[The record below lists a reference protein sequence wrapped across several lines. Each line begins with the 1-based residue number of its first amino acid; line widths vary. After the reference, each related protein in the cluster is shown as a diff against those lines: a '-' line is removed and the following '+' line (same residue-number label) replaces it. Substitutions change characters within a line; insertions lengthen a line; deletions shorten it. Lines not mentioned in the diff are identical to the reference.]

1 MKKRTIQS
9 VWLTGLLL
17 LLGLVTGCSEQ
28 SEPDVPQGKPLQIR
42 SLTRSSS
49 VQLTEGVRI
58 LIAPL
63 LLDGTEAQAGY
74 VTYAGKINGKDT
86 WNSGVYVDLV
96 EKYWIYGYMPSS
108 VVGDYRIAATKSGNT
123 VVGSSLTLK
132 GVAALS
138 NEDLCVV
145 IGVGDGE
152 APADVERGNFAYT
165 PDLDSES
172 GLIKGISLLMD
183 HLFAAANFQMKID
196 PEYNKLRTIKLKR
209 LALKCHAAN
218 KGDKVDVTITFR
230 NGQENPISS
239 ISTTDVQNNQTAEL
253 VLFEDAN
260 GIALEEETS
269 IIDETKS
276 LIHLIPSFATSLS
289 LVSTYDVYD
298 KKGNRIRENCQAT
311 NSLSLVLGGITRGQI
326 RPVVLTV
333 KPTYL
338 YMLSEP
344 DLENPT
350 LDVNNE

>member
-9 VWLTGLLL
+9 AWLMGLLL
-17 LLGLVTGCSEQ
+17 LWGSLVTGCSEQ
-28 SEPDVPQGKPLQIR
+28 SEPDVPKGKLLQIY

-74 VTYAGKINGKDT
+74 VTYAGKVGGKDT

-108 VVGDYRIAATKSGNT
+108 VVGDYRIAATKSGST
-123 VVGSSLTLK
+123 VVGASLTLK

-152 APADVERGNFAYT
+152 APADVERGNFSYNPT
-165 PDLDSES
+165 VGEN
-172 GLIKGISLLMD
+172 GEINGISLLMD
-183 HLFAAANFQMKID
+183 HLYAAANFQMKID

-209 LALKCHAAN
+209 LVLKCVAEN
-218 KGDKVDVTITFR
+218 KGDKVDVTVTFR
-230 NGQENPISS
+230 NGQEDPISS
-239 ISTTDVQNNQTAEL
+239 ITTTDVQNNQTAEL
-253 VLFEDAN
+253 VLFEDAA

-269 IIDETKS
+269 IIDVTRN
-276 LIHLIPSFATSLS
+276 LIPSFATSLS

-298 KKGNRIRENCQAT
+298 KKGNKVRENCQAT
-311 NSLSLVLGGITRGQI
+311 NSLSLVLAGIARGQI

>member
-9 VWLTGLLL
+9 AWLMGLLL
-17 LLGLVTGCSEQ
+17 LWGSLVTGCSEQ
-28 SEPDVPQGKPLQIR
+28 SEPDVPKGKLLQIN

-108 VVGDYRIAATKSGNT
+108 VVGDYRIAATKSGST
-123 VVGSSLTLK
+123 VVGASLTLK
-132 GVAALS
+132 DVAALS
-138 NEDLCVV
+138 DEDLCVV
-145 IGVGDGE
+145 IGIGDGE
-152 APADVERGNFAYT
+152 AAADVERGNFAYT

-183 HLFAAANFQMKID
+183 HLYAAANFQMKID

-209 LALKCHAAN
+209 LALKCVAAD
-218 KGDKVDVTITFR
+218 KGDKVDVTVTFR
-230 NGQENPISS
+230 NGQEDPISS
-239 ISTTDVQNNQTAEL
+239 IMTTDVQNNQTAEL
-253 VLFEDAN
+253 VLFEDAA

-269 IIDETKS
+269 IIDVTRN
-276 LIHLIPSFATSLS
+276 LIPSFATSLS

>member
-9 VWLTGLLL
+9 AWLTGLLL
-17 LLGLVTGCSEQ
+17 LWGSLVTGCSEQ
-28 SEPDVPQGKPLQIR
+28 SEPDVPKGKPLQIN

-74 VTYAGKINGKDT
+74 VTYAGKVGGKDT

-108 VVGDYRIAATKSGNT
+108 VVGDYRIAATKSGST
-123 VVGSSLTLK
+123 VVGASLTLK

-138 NEDLCVV
+138 DEDLCVV
-145 IGVGDGE
+145 IGIGDGE
-152 APADVERGNFAYT
+152 AAADVERGNFSYNPT
-165 PDLDSES
+165 VGEN
-172 GLIKGISLLMD
+172 GEINGISLLMD
-183 HLFAAANFQMKID
+183 HLYAAANFQMKID

-209 LALKCHAAN
+209 LVLKCVAEN
-218 KGDKVDVTITFR
+218 KGDKVDVTVTFR
-230 NGQENPISS
+230 NGQEDPISS
-239 ISTTDVQNNQTAEL
+239 ITTTDVQNNQTAEL
-253 VLFEDAN
+253 VLFEDAA

-269 IIDETKS
+269 IIDVTRN
-276 LIHLIPSFATSLS
+276 LIPSFATSLS

-298 KKGNRIRENCQAT
+298 KKGNKVRENCQAT
-311 NSLSLVLGGITRGQI
+311 NSLSLVLAGIARGQI

>member
-9 VWLTGLLL
+9 AWLMGLLFL
-17 LLGLVTGCSEQ
+17 WGSLVTGCSEQ
-28 SEPDVPQGKPLQIR
+28 SEPDVPKGKPLQIN

-86 WNSGVYVDLV
+86 WNSGVYIDLV

-108 VVGDYRIAATKSGNT
+108 VVGDYRIAATKSGST
-123 VVGSSLTLK
+123 VVGASLTLK
-132 GVAALS
+132 DVAALS
-138 NEDLCVV
+138 DEDLCVV
-145 IGVGDGE
+145 IGIGDGE
-152 APADVERGNFAYT
+152 AAADVERGNFAYT

-183 HLFAAANFQMKID
+183 HLYAAANFQMKID

-209 LALKCHAAN
+209 LALKCVAEN

-253 VLFEDAN
+253 VLFEDAA
-260 GIALEEETS
+260 GIELQEETS
-269 IIDETKS
+269 IIDVTRN
-276 LIHLIPSFATSLS
+276 LIPSFATSLS

>member
-9 VWLTGLLL
+9 AWLMGLLFL
-17 LLGLVTGCSEQ
+17 WGSLVTGCSEQ

-49 VQLTEGVRI
+49 VQLKEGVKI

-74 VTYAGKINGKDT
+74 VTYAGKVGGKDT
-86 WNSGVYVDLV
+86 WNSGVYVDLD
-96 EKYWIYGYMPSS
+96 EEYWIYGYMPSS
-108 VVGDYRIAATKSGNT
+108 VVGDYRITATKSGNT

-138 NEDLCVV
+138 AEDLCVI

-152 APADVERGNFAYT
+152 AAADVERGNFSYN
-165 PDLDSES
+165 PSVGEN
-172 GLIKGISLLMD
+172 GEINGISLLMD

-196 PEYNKLRTIKLKR
+196 PDYNKLRTIKLKR

-253 VLFEDAN
+253 VLFEDAA
-260 GIALEEETS
+260 GIELQEETS
-269 IIDETKS
+269 IIDVTRN
-276 LIHLIPSFATSLS
+276 LIPSFATSLS

>member
-1 MKKRTIQS
+1 
-9 VWLTGLLL
+9 
-17 LLGLVTGCSEQ
+17 
-28 SEPDVPQGKPLQIR
+28 
-42 SLTRSSS
+42 
-49 VQLTEGVRI
+49 LTEGVRI

-74 VTYAGKINGKDT
+74 VTYAGKIGGKDT

-108 VVGDYRIAATKSGNT
+108 VVGDYRIAATKSGST
-123 VVGSSLTLK
+123 VVGASLTLK

-152 APADVERGNFAYT
+152 APADVERGNFSYNPT
-165 PDLDSES
+165 VGEN
-172 GLIKGISLLMD
+172 GEINGISLLMD
-183 HLFAAANFQMKID
+183 HLYAAANFQMKID

-209 LALKCHAAN
+209 LVLKCVAEN
-218 KGDKVDVTITFR
+218 KGDKVDVTVTFR
-230 NGQENPISS
+230 NGQEDPISS
-239 ISTTDVQNNQTAEL
+239 ITTTDVQNNQTAEL
-253 VLFEDAN
+253 VLFEDAA

-269 IIDETKS
+269 IIDVTRN
-276 LIHLIPSFATSLS
+276 LIPSFATSLS

-298 KKGNRIRENCQAT
+298 KKGNKVRENCQAT
-311 NSLSLVLGGITRGQI
+311 NSLSLVLAGIARGQI

>member
-1 MKKRTIQS
+1 M
-9 VWLTGLLL
+9 GLLL
-17 LLGLVTGCSEQ
+17 LWGSLVTGCSEQ
-28 SEPDVPQGKPLQIR
+28 SEPDVPKGKLLQIY

-74 VTYAGKINGKDT
+74 VTYAGKVGGKDT

-108 VVGDYRIAATKSGNT
+108 VVGDYRIAATKSGST
-123 VVGSSLTLK
+123 VVGASLTLK

-152 APADVERGNFAYT
+152 APADVERGNFSYNPT
-165 PDLDSES
+165 VGEN
-172 GLIKGISLLMD
+172 GEINGISLLMD
-183 HLFAAANFQMKID
+183 HLYAAANFQMKID

-209 LALKCHAAN
+209 LVLKCVAEN
-218 KGDKVDVTITFR
+218 KGDKVDVTVTFR
-230 NGQENPISS
+230 NGQEDPISS
-239 ISTTDVQNNQTAEL
+239 ITTTDVQNNQTAEL
-253 VLFEDAN
+253 VLFEDVA

-269 IIDETKS
+269 IIDVTRN
-276 LIHLIPSFATSLS
+276 LIPSFATSLS

>member
-9 VWLTGLLL
+9 AWLMGLLL
-17 LLGLVTGCSEQ
+17 LWGSLVTGCSEQ
-28 SEPDVPQGKPLQIR
+28 SEPDVPKGKPLQIN

-74 VTYAGKINGKDT
+74 VTYAGKVGGKDT
-86 WNSGVYVDLV
+86 WNSGVYVDLD

-108 VVGDYRIAATKSGNT
+108 VVGNYSISANLSNGS
-123 VVGSSLTLK
+123 VVGANLTLN
-132 GVAALS
+132 GVTALS
-138 NEDLCVV
+138 SEDLCVV

-152 APADVERGNFAYT
+152 AAADVVRGNFSYN
-165 PDLDSES
+165 PSVGEN
-172 GLIKGISLLMD
+172 GEINGISLLMD
-183 HLFAAANFQMKID
+183 HLYAAANFQMKID

-209 LALKCHAAN
+209 MALKCHAAN
-218 KGDKVDVTITFR
+218 KGDKVNVTITFR

-239 ISTTDVQNNQTAEL
+239 ITTTDVPSNQTAEL
-253 VLFEDAN
+253 VLFEDAA
-260 GIALEEETS
+260 GIELQEETS
-269 IIDETKS
+269 IIDVTRN
-276 LIHLIPSFATSLS
+276 LIPSFATSLS

-311 NSLSLVLGGITRGQI
+311 NNLSLVLGGITRGQI

>member
-17 LLGLVTGCSEQ
+17 LWGLVTGCSEQ

-49 VQLTEGVRI
+49 VQLKEGVKI

-74 VTYAGKINGKDT
+74 VTYAGKVGGKDT
-86 WNSGVYVDLV
+86 WNSGVYVDLD
-96 EKYWIYGYMPSS
+96 EEYWIYGYMPSS
-108 VVGDYRIAATKSGNT
+108 VVGDYRITATKSGNT

-138 NEDLCVV
+138 AEDLCVI

-152 APADVERGNFAYT
+152 AAADVERGNFSYN
-165 PDLDSES
+165 PSVGEN
-172 GLIKGISLLMD
+172 GEINGISLLMD

-196 PEYNKLRTIKLKR
+196 PDYNKLRTIKLKR

-230 NGQENPISS
+230 NGQEDPISS
-239 ISTTDVQNNQTAEL
+239 ITTTDVPSNQTAEL

-298 KKGNRIRENCQAT
+298 KKGNKVRENCQAT
-311 NSLSLVLGGITRGQI
+311 NSLSLVLAGIARGQI

>member
-9 VWLTGLLL
+9 AWLMGLLL
-17 LLGLVTGCSEQ
+17 LWGSLVTGCSEQ
-28 SEPDVPQGKPLQIR
+28 SEPDVPKGKLLQIY

-74 VTYAGKINGKDT
+74 VTYAGKVGGKDT

-108 VVGDYRIAATKSGNT
+108 VVGDYRIAATKSGST
-123 VVGSSLTLK
+123 VVGASLTLK

-152 APADVERGNFAYT
+152 APADVERGNFSYNPT
-165 PDLDSES
+165 VGEN
-172 GLIKGISLLMD
+172 GEINGISLLMD
-183 HLFAAANFQMKID
+183 HLYAAANFQMKID

-209 LALKCHAAN
+209 LVLKCVAEN
-218 KGDKVDVTITFR
+218 KGDKVDVTVTFR
-230 NGQENPISS
+230 NGQEDPISS
-239 ISTTDVQNNQTAEL
+239 ITTTDVQNNQTAEL
-253 VLFEDAN
+253 VLFEDVA

-269 IIDETKS
+269 IIDVTRN
-276 LIHLIPSFATSLS
+276 LIPSFATSLS

>member
-9 VWLTGLLL
+9 AWLMGLLFL
-17 LLGLVTGCSEQ
+17 WGSLVTGCSEQ
-28 SEPDVPQGKPLQIR
+28 SEPDVPKGKPLQIN

-74 VTYAGKINGKDT
+74 VTYAGKVGGKDT

-108 VVGDYRIAATKSGNT
+108 VVGDYRIAATKSGSI
-123 VVGSSLTLK
+123 VVGASLTLK

-138 NEDLCVV
+138 NEDLCIV

-152 APADVERGNFAYT
+152 APADVERGNFSYNPT
-165 PDLDSES
+165 VGEN
-172 GLIKGISLLMD
+172 GEINGISLLMD
-183 HLFAAANFQMKID
+183 HLYAAANFQMKID

-209 LALKCHAAN
+209 LVLKCVAEN
-218 KGDKVDVTITFR
+218 KGDKVDVTVTFR
-230 NGQENPISS
+230 NGQEDPISS
-239 ISTTDVQNNQTAEL
+239 ITTTDVQNNQTAEL
-253 VLFEDAN
+253 VLFEDAA

-269 IIDETKS
+269 IIDVTRN
-276 LIHLIPSFATSLS
+276 LIPSFATSLS

-298 KKGNRIRENCQAT
+298 KKGNKVRENCQAT
-311 NSLSLVLGGITRGQI
+311 NNLSLVLAGIARGQI